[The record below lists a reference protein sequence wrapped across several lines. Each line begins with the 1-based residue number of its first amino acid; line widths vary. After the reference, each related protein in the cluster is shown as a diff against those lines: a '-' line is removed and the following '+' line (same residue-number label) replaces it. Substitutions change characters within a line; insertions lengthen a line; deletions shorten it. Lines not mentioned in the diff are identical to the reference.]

1 MGNFQK
7 NIPVEVEATSK
18 LPAGPEHVPG
28 ALGSAVWIGFSR
40 DPGQKYMYVI
50 NQDNEKIDI
59 LDRASGQI
67 LSSFGRVGRQ
77 PGEFTYAHFLAV
89 DSKGNVYV
97 AEVGTG
103 KRIQKFKM
111 VN

>member
-1 MGNFQK
+1 
-7 NIPVEVEATSK
+7 
-18 LPAGPEHVPG
+18 
-28 ALGSAVWIGFSR
+28 
-40 DPGQKYMYVI
+40 MYVV

-59 LDRASGQI
+59 LDHASGKF

-89 DSKGNVYV
+89 DSKGNIYV
-97 AEVGTG
+97 TEVGTG

-111 VN
+111 VSSRQ

>member
-1 MGNFQK
+1 MW
-7 NIPVEVEATSK
+7 V
-18 LPAGPEHVPG
+18 
-28 ALGSAVWIGFSR
+28 GFSR
-40 DPGQKYMYVI
+40 DPAQKYMYVV

-111 VN
+111 VGSP